1 MRTIKFST
9 PLQDK
14 KYFNNVKRLLNWY
27 SIFCDY
33 VHTEIGM
40 LRAFLYQ
47 FDLNTF
53 WALSDAAGN
62 FLYM

>member
-1 MRTIKFST
+1 MDIFILRTSQCTK
-9 PLQDK
+9 
-14 KYFNNVKRLLNWY
+14 NVKRLLNWY

-53 WALSDAAGN
+53 WALPDAAGN